1 MHHPSAFVQET
12 VMNNSNLRILVVDDE
27 DTIRLNLEA
36 FLEDENCMVISASN
50 VTDALKKLASHTF
63 DAGIIDI
70 RLPDTDGNSLIL
82 EAHRLHPQ
90 MKFIIHTGSASYTL
104 PEPLAAIGI
113 TSEQVFV
120 KPVGD
125 MNLLIQTIRRLLQGI
140 GD

>member
-1 MHHPSAFVQET
+1 MNHP
-12 VMNNSNLRILVVDDE
+12 NLRILVVDDE

-36 FLEDENCMVISASN
+36 FLEDENYSVISVDN
-50 VTDALKKLASHTF
+50 VADALKELASHNF

-82 EAHRLHPQ
+82 EAHRIQPE

-104 PEPLAAIGI
+104 PEPLTAIGI
-113 TSEQVFV
+113 TSGQVFI

-125 MNLLIQTIRRLLQGI
+125 MNLLVQTIRRLLQ
-140 GD
+140 